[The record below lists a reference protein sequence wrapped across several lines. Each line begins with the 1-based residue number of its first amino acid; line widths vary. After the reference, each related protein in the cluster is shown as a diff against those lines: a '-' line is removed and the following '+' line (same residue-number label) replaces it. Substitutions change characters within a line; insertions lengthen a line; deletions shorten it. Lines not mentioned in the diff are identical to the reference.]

1 MYKLFAIGALVAAL
15 AVPAA
20 AAGKGITGRHA
31 RALIAC
37 PQAVVMVPGRG
48 YGFCGGRLWVRD
60 ANSGQVKAIPF
71 WRLQRVNDP
80 NEDRP

>member
-1 MYKLFAIGALVAAL
+1 MYRLFTIGALVAAL

-31 RALIAC
+31 RAQVAC
-37 PQAVVMVPGRG
+37 PQIAVMIPSRG
-48 YGFCGGRLWVRD
+48 YGFCGGRFWVRD
-60 ANSGQVKAIPF
+60 GKTGQVKAIPF
-71 WRLQRVNDP
+71 WRLRRINDT